1 MRRLLRLALAVAVT
15 AVCAA
20 WLVSELDRAAL
31 GAVLAR
37 VEPAP
42 LVLAVVVAL
51 ALPLWRGARLAA
63 LLPAARRPGG
73 GVLTRVAAEV
83 LLWSFVLPFKLGEL
97 SFPWLLHR
105 RAGLPLQEA
114 AALFVLVRL
123 ADLLTVAGLL
133 VLGAGAS
140 AWPPL
145 AERGLAGV
153 ALLVGAG
160 LIAAPVAAIA
170 VAGRW
175 RDRRPAGRL
184 ARLVE
189 GASHA
194 RSLAARLAV
203 VGTTLGLWGSHVAI
217 AGLALDAVGVSVG
230 LGATAAASAAGNLA
244 FALPVS
250 GVLGLGPQQVAFAA
264 ALEIAGVAWTP
275 AVATA
280 LGVHAVVAVTAV
292 ALGLASWWTLP
303 GRARPA
309 PRSAGGTRRNRPI
322 R

>member
-1 MRRLLRLALAVAVT
+1 MRRLLRLVLAVAVT
-15 AVCAA
+15 AVCATLLA
-20 WLVSELDRAAL
+20 VELDGAAL
-31 GAVLAR
+31 GAVLAA

-42 LVLAVVVAL
+42 AAL
-51 ALPLWRGARLAA
+51 AAGVAVTLPWWRGARLAA

-73 GVLTRVAAEV
+73 GALTRVAAEV
-83 LLWSFVLPFKLGEL
+83 LLWSFLLPFKLGEL

-133 VLGAGAS
+133 VLGAGA
-140 AWPPL
+140 WPAM

-153 ALLVGAG
+153 AMLLGAA
-160 LIAAPVAAIA
+160 LIAAPVGVIA

-194 RSLAARLAV
+194 RTPAARLAV
-203 VGTTLGLWGSHVAI
+203 VGTTLGVWGSHVAI
-217 AGLALDAVGVSVG
+217 AALALDAVGVSVG

-264 ALEIAGVAWTP
+264 ALEVAGVAWTP
-275 AVATA
+275 AVAVA

-292 ALGLASWWTLP
+292 ALGLAAWWTSP
-303 GRARPA
+303 GRPRPA
-309 PRSAGGTRRNRPI
+309 PRSPAGSPR
-322 R
+322 

>member
-1 MRRLLRLALAVAVT
+1 VALAVAVT
-15 AVCAA
+15 AVCATLLA
-20 WLVSELDRAAL
+20 VELDRATL
-31 GAVLAR
+31 GAVLAA

-42 LVLAVVVAL
+42 AALAAVVAL
-51 ALPLWRGARLAA
+51 TLPWWRGARLAA

-73 GVLTRVAAEV
+73 GTLTRVAAEV
-83 LLWSFVLPFKLGEL
+83 LLWNFLLPFKLGEL

-133 VLGAGAS
+133 VLGAGA
-140 AWPPL
+140 WPAL
-145 AERGLAGV
+145 ADRGLTAV
-153 ALLVGAG
+153 ALVVGTAS
-160 LIAAPVAAIA
+160 IAAPIGVIAA
-170 VAGRW
+170 AGRW

-203 VGTTLGLWGSHVAI
+203 LGTTLGVWGSHVAI
-217 AGLALDAVGVSVG
+217 AALVLDAVGVPAG
-230 LGATAAASAAGNLA
+230 LAATAAASAAGNLA

-250 GVLGLGPQQVAFAA
+250 GVLGLGPQQVAFAG
-264 ALEIAGVAWTP
+264 ALELAGVAWTP
-275 AVATA
+275 AVAAA

-292 ALGLASWWTLP
+292 GLGLASWWTSP

-309 PRSAGGTRRNRPI
+309 HPRRAGVSGEKPPLRPKS
-322 R
+322 